1 MADPAWL
8 EISFYVNA
16 ELSEALVELLSR
28 FLEGG
33 VVIENNGAEINSEK
47 LGGELRVFG
56 YLPVDSQMEEKKKK
70 IAEACR
76 YLGQIEKVPKP
87 AYTFIEDANWM
98 EAWKQHYHPI
108 EVGKK
113 ILILPA
119 WIDPPSNGDRI
130 VIQIDPG
137 MAFGT
142 GAHPTT
148 QLCLEWLERLIK
160 PGSSVIDVGCG
171 SGILSIAAA
180 KLGADQV
187 LALDVDEKAVELAK
201 ESAVFNQVGN
211 RIDIVRGSVK
221 EILDGKYSITHAPIV
236 VANILSRTLINL
248 LTQGLGNLI
257 TRDGRLML
265 SGILEE
271 NEEDILNVLVVLN
284 LQVEQRIAMQDWV
297 ALVVKK
303 Q

>member
-16 ELSEALVELLSR
+16 ELAEALAELLSR

-47 LGGELRVFG
+47 LGGKLRVFG
-56 YLPVDSQMEEKKKK
+56 YLPVDSQMEERKKK
-70 IAEACR
+70 IAEASR
-76 YLGQIEKVPKP
+76 YLGQIEKVPEP
-87 AYTFIEDANWM
+87 SYTFIEDANWM

-119 WIDPPSNGDRI
+119 WIDPPSDGDRI

-180 KLGADQV
+180 KLGADRV

-201 ESAVFNQVGN
+201 ESAVLNHVGN

-221 EILDGKYSITHAPIV
+221 EILDGIYSITHAPIV
-236 VANILSRTLINL
+236 VANILSRTLIKL

-257 TRDGRLML
+257 SRDGRLML
-265 SGILEE
+265 FGILEE
-271 NEEDILNVLVVLN
+271 NEEDILDVLDELN

>member
-16 ELSEALVELLSR
+16 ELAEALAELLSR

-47 LGGELRVFG
+47 LGGKLRVFG
-56 YLPVDSQMEEKKKK
+56 YLPVDSQMEERKKK
-70 IAEACR
+70 IAEASR
-76 YLGQIEKVPKP
+76 YLGQIEKVPEP
-87 AYTFIEDANWM
+87 SYTFIEDANWM

-119 WIDPPSNGDRI
+119 WIDPPSDGDRI

-180 KLGADQV
+180 KLGADRV

-201 ESAVFNQVGN
+201 ESAVLNHVGN
-211 RIDIVRGSVK
+211 RIDIVTGSVK
-221 EILDGKYSITHAPIV
+221 EILDGIYSITHAPIV
-236 VANILSRTLINL
+236 VANILSRTLIKL

-257 TRDGRLML
+257 SRDGRLML

-271 NEEDILNVLVVLN
+271 NEEDILDVLDELN

>member
-16 ELSEALVELLSR
+16 ELAEALAELLSR

-33 VVIENNGAEINSEK
+33 VVIENDPSEINSEN

-119 WIDPPSNGDRI
+119 WIDPPSDGDRI
-130 VIQIDPG
+130 AIQIDPG

>member
-16 ELSEALVELLSR
+16 ELAEALAELLSR

-33 VVIENNGAEINSEK
+33 VVIENDPSEINSEK
-47 LGGELRVFG
+47 LGGKLRVFG
-56 YLPVDSQMEEKKKK
+56 YLPVDSQMEERKKK
-70 IAEACR
+70 IAEASR
-76 YLGQIEKVPKP
+76 YLGQIEKVPEP
-87 AYTFIEDANWM
+87 SYTFIEDANWM

-119 WIDPPSNGDRI
+119 WIDPPSDGDRI

-180 KLGADQV
+180 KLGADRV

-201 ESAVFNQVGN
+201 ESAVLNHVGN

-271 NEEDILNVLVVLN
+271 NEEDILDVLDELN

>member
-16 ELSEALVELLSR
+16 ELAEALAELLSR

-47 LGGELRVFG
+47 LGGKLRVFG
-56 YLPVDSQMEEKKKK
+56 YLPVDSQMEERKKK
-70 IAEACR
+70 IAEASR
-76 YLGQIEKVPKP
+76 YLGQIEKVPEP
-87 AYTFIEDANWM
+87 SYTFIEDANWM

-119 WIDPPSNGDRI
+119 WIDPPSDGDRI
-130 VIQIDPG
+130 AIQIDPG

-180 KLGADQV
+180 KLGADRV
-187 LALDVDEKAVELAK
+187 LAVDVDKKAVELAR
-201 ESAVFNQVGN
+201 ESAVLNNVGN

-221 EILDGKYSITHAPIV
+221 EILDEQYSITHAPIV
-236 VANILSRTLINL
+236 VANILSRTLMNL

-271 NEEDILNVLVVLN
+271 NE
-284 LQVEQRIAMQDWV
+284 
-297 ALVVKK
+297 
-303 Q
+303 

>member
-16 ELSEALVELLSR
+16 ELAEALAELLSR

-33 VVIENNGAEINSEK
+33 VVIENDPSEINSEK
-47 LGGELRVFG
+47 LGGKLRVFG
-56 YLPVDSQMEEKKKK
+56 YLPVDSQMEERKKK
-70 IAEACR
+70 IAEASR
-76 YLGQIEKVPKP
+76 YLGQIEKVPEP
-87 AYTFIEDANWM
+87 SYTFIEDANWM

-119 WIDPPSNGDRI
+119 WIDPPSDGDRI

-180 KLGADQV
+180 KLGADRV
-187 LALDVDEKAVELAK
+187 LAVDVDKKAVELAR
-201 ESAVFNQVGN
+201 ESAVLNNVGN

-221 EILDGKYSITHAPIV
+221 EILDEQYSITHAPIV
-236 VANILSRTLINL
+236 VANILSRTLMNL

-265 SGILEE
+265 SGILKE
-271 NEEDILNVLVVLN
+271 NEKDILGVLDELS

>member
-16 ELSEALVELLSR
+16 ELAEALAELLSR

-33 VVIENNGAEINSEK
+33 VVIENDPSEINSEK
-47 LGGELRVFG
+47 LGGKLRVFG
-56 YLPVDSQMEEKKKK
+56 YLPVDSQMEERKKK
-70 IAEACR
+70 IAEASR
-76 YLGQIEKVPKP
+76 YLGQIEKVPEP
-87 AYTFIEDANWM
+87 SYTFIEDANWM

-119 WIDPPSNGDRI
+119 WIDPPSDGDRI

-180 KLGADQV
+180 KLGADRV

-201 ESAVFNQVGN
+201 ESAVLNHVGN
-211 RIDIVRGSVK
+211 RIDIVTGSVK
-221 EILDGKYSITHAPIV
+221 EILDGIYSITHAPIV

-271 NEEDILNVLVVLN
+271 NEEDILDVLDELN

>member
-16 ELSEALVELLSR
+16 ELAEALAELLSR

-47 LGGELRVFG
+47 LGGKLRVFG
-56 YLPVDSQMEEKKKK
+56 YLPVDSQMEERKKK
-70 IAEACR
+70 IAEASR
-76 YLGQIEKVPKP
+76 YLGQIEKVPEP
-87 AYTFIEDANWM
+87 SYTFIEDANWM

-119 WIDPPSNGDRI
+119 WIDPPSDGDRI

-180 KLGADQV
+180 KLGADRV

-201 ESAVFNQVGN
+201 ESAVLNHVGN

-221 EILDGKYSITHAPIV
+221 EILDGIYSITHAPIV
-236 VANILSRTLINL
+236 VANILSRTLIKL

-257 TRDGRLML
+257 SRDGRLML

-271 NEEDILNVLVVLN
+271 NEEDILDVLDELN